1 MGMPY
6 ESNSQEFKT
15 QSQMAA
21 TDRIWSDNNIPST
34 PSTLMPMPV
43 KIREFIPEAQARY
56 N

>member
-1 MGMPY
+1 M
-6 ESNSQEFKT
+6 SQIPRNFKT

-43 KIREFIPEAQARY
+43 KIGEFIS
-56 N
+56 